1 MFLNYEEKISRRL
14 IGYKKKL
21 LFVLRKPCDNTLPVF
36 IMGCGRS
43 GTTMLLNAF
52 HRDDRVEALGEND
65 PKISLNYMLMTD
77 KLALAIKYCKAPVL
91 ISKPILNSFDALMA
105 LKSYERAKIIW
116 LLRDYKD
123 MIASS
128 IKMFG
133 PVASGY
139 MKNLVLFKKGDNW
152 LSAGMP
158 TETLEIL
165 SKLDS
170 TAFTDYDWM
179 GLLWWSVNRTI
190 MIDRLYESERLLLLK
205 YEALVG
211 DPNAVFRQVYEYI
224 GLQYNNRASKYV
236 YASSVGRGA
245 AIQLH
250 AHVQEMCNN
259 LAAEVNAIIRKTDMA
274 TIH

>member
-1 MFLNYEEKISRRL
+1 
-14 IGYKKKL
+14 
-21 LFVLRKPCDNTLPVF
+21 
-36 IMGCGRS
+36 
-43 GTTMLLNAF
+43 MLLNTF

-65 PKISLNYMLMTD
+65 LKIAQNYMLVSD
-77 KLALAIKYCKAPVL
+77 RLSLAVKYCKAPVL
-91 ISKPILNSFDALMA
+91 VMKPILNSFDASRI
-105 LKSYERAKIIW
+105 LKTYERAKIIW

-133 PVASGY
+133 PVVSDY
-139 MKNLVLFKKGDNW
+139 MKDLVLFKKGDNW

-179 GLLWWSVNRTI
+179 GLVWWSVNRTI
-190 MIDRLYESERLLLLK
+190 MLDRLYDSERLLLLK
-205 YEALVG
+205 YENLVG
-211 DPNAVFRQVYEYI
+211 DSNALFRRVYQYI
-224 GLQYNNRASKYV
+224 ALQYNNRASKYV
-236 YASSVGRGA
+236 YATSVAKGA

-250 AHVQEMCNN
+250 AHVQEMCKT
-259 LAAEVNAIIRKTDMA
+259 LAADLNAIIRKADSA
-274 TIH
+274 TIDSLR